1 MTARPRS
8 YVRER
13 PTPHSAGVLRGEVGP
28 FAGPWVE
35 RRIRT
40 ACRHGVTRPW
50 SCPECEVARQPDRQP

>member
-8 YVRER
+8 YVRQ
-13 PTPHSAGVLRGEVGP
+13 PASPMLVAGGESR

-50 SCPECEVARQPDRQP
+50 FCPECEKARAERHA